1 MISRIFWWG
10 ASQTSRRQ
18 TAKMPRKLF
27 TINTTTQQVSPVES
41 WYRSSPTLVNGI
53 KAAWMP
59 DLKRPLVERNKRRVK
74 KRRQKSNSQLL
85 FPSSISAWHLF
96 IIYLFMFIIY
106 TLSTTKAFSS
116 FPFSCAFF
124 FAPFFLQHGSIQC
137 CNRRVCFKLPLVY
150 TTVCECGG

>member
-27 TINTTTQQVSPVES
+27 TINTTTQQVSPVE
-41 WYRSSPTLVNGI
+41 RSSPTLVNGI

-116 FPFSCAFF
+116 FPFLRLLFR
-124 FAPFFLQHGSIQC
+124 PLFLATWQHSMLQPQS
-137 CNRRVCFKLPLVY
+137 VL
-150 TTVCECGG
+150 